1 VVVVEREHCS
11 IVRNRGERGFRGR
24 GGGGGKPFLGQND
37 KMTKYC
43 LVMRIENC

>member
-24 GGGGGKPFLGQND
+24 GGGGGGGGRPFLGQND
-37 KMTKYC
+37 KMTST
-43 LVMRIENC
+43 V